1 VYKAKCKETGR
12 MVALKR
18 VRMDNEKEGVRP
30 SALSPHP
37 PADPLASARQPTPA
51 GAGAVSDHGD
61 P

>member
-1 VYKAKCKETGR
+1 